1 MTFFT
6 EVQQTIQ
13 TFLWSHQRPRI
24 ANAILR
30 NTNQAGG
37 ITLPDLRQYHKASV
51 LRTVWYWYQNRQT
64 DHGIRRENP
73 EASPDTYGHLI
84 FAKGGK
90 DRKMG
95 KDCLFSKKCWET
107 WAAAW
112 KAEHPR
118 TPCTDINSTWLRVF
132 GVRQDTIKV
141 LEGNTGR
148 TFSDINLT
156 KVFSGQSPNATEI
169 RAKIKRW
176 DLIKLTSFC
185 SAKKRRKKNQETA
198 YRMGESSFK

>member
-73 EASPDTYGHLI
+73 ESNPNTYGHLI

-95 KDCLFSKKCWET
+95 TRLSFQQEVLGNLGSCMES
-107 WAAAW
+107 
-112 KAEHPR
+112 R
-118 TPCTDINSTWLRVF
+118 TPPHTMHRYKLNVAERLQCETRHH
-132 GVRQDTIKV
+132 
-141 LEGNTGR
+141 
-148 TFSDINLT
+148 
-156 KVFSGQSPNATEI
+156 QSPG
-169 RAKIKRW
+169 
-176 DLIKLTSFC
+176 
-185 SAKKRRKKNQETA
+185 RKHRQNI
-198 YRMGESSFK
+198 F

>member
-1 MTFFT
+1 M
-6 EVQQTIQ
+6 EPQKIQ
-13 TFLWSHQRPRI
+13 NCQSNPEEHKPSRRHHSPRPQAISQSLSHQDRVVLVPKPTDRPRDQKREPGSKPRHLWSLNLCQRGQGQK
-24 ANAILR
+24 N
-30 NTNQAGG
+30 
-37 ITLPDLRQYHKASV
+37 
-51 LRTVWYWYQNRQT
+51 
-64 DHGIRRENP
+64 
-73 EASPDTYGHLI
+73 
-84 FAKGGK
+84 GK
-90 DRKMG
+90 R
-95 KDCLFSKKCWET
+95 LYFSKKGWET

-112 KAEHPR
+112 KAEHPC
-118 TPCTDINSTWLRVF
+118 TPRTDINSTWLRDF

-141 LEGNTGR
+141 LEGNIGR

-156 KVFSGQSPNATEI
+156 NVFSGQSPKATEI